1 MPCNV
6 FLVED
11 SGKGASV
18 LLTTSVY
25 LPSSALGRPPCAH
38 AGREERVPTLM
49 GAVNKDVNHEF
60 TKKKKL
66 LGPWSLNQWEVLIV
80 LKNSL
85 MEI

>member
-18 LLTTSVY
+18 LLTTSVC

-38 AGREERVPTLM
+38 AGREKRVPTLM
-49 GAVNKDVNHEF
+49 EAVNKDVNHEF
-60 TKKKKL
+60 TKKKKTP
-66 LGPWSLNQWEVLIV
+66 GSLESEPVR
-80 LKNSL
+80 SFDCS
-85 MEI
+85 